1 MGSGLTLPE
10 GEVEEQKESD
20 GGKGEKRGERGET
33 GLAGWIIKQFGEVR
47 QNEG

>member
-20 GGKGEKRGERGET
+20 GGKGEKRGEREGERGGARGET
-33 GLAGWIIKQFGEVR
+33 GLAG
-47 QNEG
+47 